1 MKLPNEIVDYISNV
15 VKTANIVAVDS
26 VIIEP
31 NMVRSI
37 NDDRTVGIYSNKD
50 VPDVPFGSIGLTRIQ
65 DLSSRFAIAKEVD
78 NFSVEVDGNDE
89 HITMF
94 KLNAKGLKIEYR
106 CGDPGK
112 LRAPKVLNDVECY
125 KVKLSEGAV
134 SLFQKGLSAMSA
146 DEVSIVSNDGV
157 SFEFSDLS
165 HDIYSYQFAD
175 TVDLI
180 PNEDGEVPSTN
191 KFVHRYH
198 AKTLLA
204 LFKNNPEATFTVGQ
218 KGMLRFPLNNMT
230 VFVLPSV

>member
-1 MKLPNEIVDYISNV
+1 MKLQDDIVEYISNV

-31 NMVRSI
+31 DMVRSI
-37 NDDRTVGIYSNKD
+37 NDDRTVGIYSNQN
-50 VPDVPFGSIGLTRIQ
+50 VPAVPFGAIGLTRIQ
-65 DLSSRFAIAKEVD
+65 DLSSRFAIAKELD
-78 NFSVEVDGNDE
+78 NFSMEVTGNDE

-94 KLNAKGLKIEYR
+94 TLKAKGLKIEYR
-106 CGDPGK
+106 CGDPRK
-112 LRAPKVLNDVECY
+112 LRAPKVLNDVNCY
-125 KVKLSEGAV
+125 KIQLTEDAV
-134 SLFQKGLSAMSA
+134 GLFQKGASAMSA

-165 HDIYSYQFAD
+165 HDIYSYKFAD
-175 TVDLI
+175 NVELV
-180 PNEDGEVPSTN
+180 PNEEGEVSSST

-218 KGMLRFPLNNMT
+218 KGMLQFPLNDLT